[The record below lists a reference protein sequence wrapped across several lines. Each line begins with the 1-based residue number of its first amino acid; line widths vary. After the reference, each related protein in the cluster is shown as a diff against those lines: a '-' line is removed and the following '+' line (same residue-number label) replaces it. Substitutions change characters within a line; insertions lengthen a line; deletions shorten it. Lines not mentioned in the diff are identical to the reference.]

1 MSTILL
7 HHGGKTTTPFAD
19 APDMWPLN
27 SPDLNPVDF
36 AVWGALQQMVYHLQR
51 FDSVDELKR
60 AIVKAWDKLSQA
72 FLNMSWTITD
82 RYLKQYDSYSPR
94 GATVAHN

>member
-19 APDMWPLN
+19 APDMWPPN

-36 AVWGALQQMVYHLQR
+36 AVWGALQQMVYHQQR

-60 AIVKAWDKLSQA
+60 AFVKAWDKLSRA
-72 FLNMSWTITD
+72 FLDMSWTITV
-82 RYLKQYDSYSPR
+82 RYLKQYDSYSP
-94 GATVAHN
+94 GGVTVAHN

>member
-7 HHGGKTTTPFAD
+7 HRGGKTTTPFAD
-19 APDMWPLN
+19 APDMWPPN

-36 AVWGALQQMVYHLQR
+36 AVWGALQQMVYHQQR

-60 AIVKAWDKLSQA
+60 ANCQGVGQA
-72 FLNMSWTITD
+72 QPGVSRHVMNYYRSLFEAI
-82 RYLKQYDSYSPR
+82 
-94 GATVAHN
+94 